1 MTDIIVAIL
10 IISGWIYIA
19 MRRGGAAAGCHGDSS
34 YGSGPEHG
42 EEESKENVPKLGKE
56 VREMAKDP
64 VCGMNVDEK
73 KAAATYEYKGITY
86 YFCSV
91 GCRDKFVK
99 APEKFIKQ
107 ETK

>member
-1 MTDIIVAIL
+1 
-10 IISGWIYIA
+10 
-19 MRRGGAAAGCHGDSS
+19 MRRGGAGTGCCHG
-34 YGSGPEHG
+34 GSAHGNGPEHG
-42 EEESKENVPKLGKE
+42 EEVSKENVLKLGKE

-86 YFCSV
+86 CFCSV
-91 GCRDKFVK
+91 GCRDKFVQ

-107 ETK
+107 EKK